1 VRRRPAPEFTMK
13 IAYTARAAAGGTV
26 EGVLDAASL
35 AEARKRL
42 REQGLFLL
50 RASDSAGTTPK
61 VRRSFG
67 SRVTGV
73 DLLMLTSQL
82 SVMVRSGV
90 DVAEALRNVAAN
102 AAKPA
107 LKAALDQIVRD
118 VDDGQPVSAAI
129 RRHPKFFD
137 EAYVAGIAAGEAT
150 GKLPDVLS
158 RLAELLRNQL
168 HLRSTLRAVLSYPIV
183 LISVMFL
190 VLSAL
195 IYFVLPQFGTIFAE
209 MEIPAPALTQ
219 MLLDASSALREN
231 SLALLAG
238 AAAIVGAGAWLWR
251 RGTLRSTWDTVTL
264 RAIGIR
270 DVTQA
275 LAVGRAFRLMATML
289 QSGVPLLEALKLC
302 QRSLRNTHYRNLFA
316 KLEEEVLNGRGIGR
330 TLVESPIVPRGAAQM
345 VQTAERTGRLGSVL
359 ELVGE
364 FYETEGERKLREVA
378 KLLEPAIIVILGVV
392 VAGVVLAVMLP
403 IFDFSS
409 AAHGG

>member
-1 VRRRPAPEFTMK
+1 MK

-26 EGVLDAASL
+26 QGVLDAASA

-42 REQGLFLL
+42 REQGLFVL
-50 RASDSAGTTPK
+50 RLNDSARATPK
-61 VRRSFG
+61 VRASFG
-67 SRVTGV
+67 SRVTGI

-107 LKAALDQIVRD
+107 LKTALDQIVRD
-118 VDDGQPVSAAI
+118 VDDGQPVSVALK
-129 RRHPKFFD
+129 RQPRFFD

-150 GKLPDVLS
+150 GRLPEVLN
-158 RLAELLRNQL
+158 RLAELLRSQL
-168 HLRSTLRAVLSYPIV
+168 QLRSTLRGVLSYPIV
-183 LISVMFL
+183 LIAVMGL

-195 IYFVLPQFGTIFAE
+195 IYFVLPQFGTIFEE

-219 MLLDASSALREN
+219 MLLDASTSLREN
-231 SLALLAG
+231 TLPILAG
-238 AAAIVGAGAWLWR
+238 AAAAIALTIWLWR
-251 RGTLRSTWDTVTL
+251 RGSLRSAWDSFTL
-264 RAIGIR
+264 RAIGVR

-289 QSGVPLLEALKLC
+289 QSGVPLLDALKLC
-302 QRSLRNTHYRNLFA
+302 QRSLRNTHYRNLFG
-316 KLEEEVLNGRGIGR
+316 KLEDEVLNGRGIGR
-330 TLVESPIVPRGAAQM
+330 TLVESPLVPRGAAQM

-364 FYETEGERKLREVA
+364 FYETEGERRLREVA
-378 KLLEPAIIVILGVV
+378 KLIEPAIIVILGVV

>member
-1 VRRRPAPEFTMK
+1 MK
-13 IAYTARAAAGGTV
+13 IAYTARAVAGGTV
-26 EGVLDAASL
+26 EGVLDAASI

-42 REQGLFLL
+42 REQGLFVL
-50 RASDSAGTTPK
+50 RVSGSTRAVPK
-61 VRRSFG
+61 VRAGFG

-118 VDDGQPVSAAI
+118 VDDGQPVSVALK
-129 RRHPKFFD
+129 RHPRFFD
-137 EAYVAGIAAGEAT
+137 ESYVAGIAAGEAT
-150 GKLPDVLS
+150 GKLPEVLN

-168 HLRSTLRAVLSYPIV
+168 QLRSTLRAVLSYPVV
-183 LISVMFL
+183 LVAVMFL

-195 IYFVLPQFGTIFAE
+195 VYFVLPQFGTIFEE

-231 SLALLAG
+231 SLALLTG
-238 AAAIVGAGAWLWR
+238 AAASVAIGVWLWR
-251 RGTLRSTWDTVTL
+251 RGTLRSAWDTATL
-264 RAIGIR
+264 RTAGVR

-302 QRSLRNTHYRNLFA
+302 RRSLRNTHYRNLFA
-316 KLEEEVLNGRGIGR
+316 RLEDEVLNGRGIGK
-330 TLVESPIVPRGAAQM
+330 TLTESPLVPRGAAQM

-364 FYETEGERKLREVA
+364 FYETEGERRLREVA

-409 AAHGG
+409 AAHAG